1 MLAVASVAALGQGPF
16 SVDEM
21 LRPYDRAI
29 DGRYDPDEAIRYH
42 VVQGERICGWS
53 CDPTGPYYAE
63 DKHLCPAQCRGNYYD
78 PSLRV
83 NKRKKFERIDDVCQT
98 PPPPLPA
105 TVGKATCSSDAAQMT
120 AAGVWMLIG
129 VQTGP
134 ANKPRRDGVR
144 ASWKRWEKDLPGVL
158 ICFLV
163 GRQPG
168 DTGDGVGLAREKL
181 AELDAEAREHQD
193 FLWLPNATDAGVP
206 TIKGYHWWTTA
217 GRLLPPEGSS
227 RGIQIAAKVDDDS
240 FLHVGN
246 LVTDMRKLHCAKHLH
261 YGSMAYTGYDPSIWK
276 MCGWS
281 WQPHGRN
288 FRKERCARRGAYA
301 PFPFMNGVLELLSAP
316 LVRHVASSPEVRGF
330 VARAERAVAARKAA
344 GWGMSLK
351 RGQRGPRVWR
361 QNEDVALGF
370 WLSRAERKGKFNVT
384 WVRIN
389 DRAMNM
395 GCISTKGMYQVS
407 LECRR
412 HVISASCVVH
422 VTVALRHTLPAFPPV
437 FLRHTD
443 PPLCPCIAQ
452 RPRND
457 SISIHFLKR
466 PGGLE
471 YLWEHLHDGRPHSAQ
486 RCVRWVWHDNCR
498 TERDKE
504 TAFCK
509 AHPTDTEDPNF
520 NSRPVRAEDQK
531 AARER
536 ARAAATKTT

>member
-1 MLAVASVAALGQGPF
+1 MLATFATSAVLGQGPF

-29 DGRYDPDEAIRYH
+29 DGRYDADEALRYRI
-42 VVQGERICGWS
+42 VQGERICGWS

-63 DKHLCPAQCRGNYYD
+63 DKHLCPAECRGNYYD
-78 PSLRV
+78 PKLRA
-83 NKRKKFERIDDVCQT
+83 NKRKKFERIDDVCST
-98 PPPPLPA
+98 APPPLPVA
-105 TVGKATCSSDAAQMT
+105 LPGSTKATCASDAAQMT
-120 AAGVWMLIG
+120 AAGIWMLIG

-134 ANKPRRDGVR
+134 NNRGRRDGVR

-158 ICFLV
+158 VCFLA
-163 GRQPG
+163 GRRFG
-168 DTGDGVGLAREKL
+168 DTGDGIGLAKERL
-181 AELDAEAREHQD
+181 AELDAEAAQHGD

-206 TIKGYHWWTTA
+206 TIKGYHWWMRA
-217 GRLLPPEGSS
+217 GTLLPAEGDASG
-227 RGIQIAAKVDDDS
+227 RGIRIAAKVDDDS

-246 LVTDMRKLHCAKHLH
+246 LAADMRRLHCVSHLH

-301 PFPFMNGVLELLSAP
+301 PFPFMNGVLELLTAP
-316 LVRHVASSPEVRGF
+316 LVRHVATSPEVRAF
-330 VARAERAVAARKAA
+330 VLRAERAVEARKAA

-395 GCISTKGMYQVS
+395 GCISTKGMYQ
-407 LECRR
+407 
-412 HVISASCVVH
+412 
-422 VTVALRHTLPAFPPV
+422 
-437 FLRHTD
+437 
-443 PPLCPCIAQ
+443 

-471 YLWEHLHDGRPHSAQ
+471 YLWNTLHDKQPHSAQ

-498 TERDKE
+498 NAKDKE
-504 TAFCK
+504 TDWCK

-520 NSRPVRAEDQK
+520 NSRPMRAEDQK
-531 AARER
+531 AARD
-536 ARAAATKTT
+536 RAAKAAAGAARS